1 MASLKYNKVYSRLFT
16 KIEAYDFIELSED
29 TLNEFLCN
37 WLHSA
42 TANPYVRRLFKSFS
56 VDDEI
61 QTITYEMKYS
71 IDELTDEEFVT
82 EILTFG
88 VAISWLEPKV
98 NSITNISQ
106 MFGSKDEKLRELLLT
121 LTVRCIWKH
130 CSVFLRICW
139 NTLRAVTP
147 KRKDEICLNGMV

>member
-16 KIEAYDFIELSED
+16 KIESYDFIELSED

-106 MFGSKDEKLRELLLT
+106 MFGSKDERFFSQSQHLSELRGLLDDF
-121 LTVRCIWKH
+121 RKRQRRMIAD
-130 CSVFLRICW
+130 RGYAW
-139 NTLRAVTP
+139 NTYL
-147 KRKDEICLNGMV
+147 DGE